1 MAFRDHRVFGTVGY
15 ALVGLSILSFV
26 LLVIVKVATGH
37 SLDTYYSARLVQ
49 WTYSGA
55 LVTIVVGVLAG
66 AVAGVLRFIDWYR
79 QR

>member
-1 MAFRDHRVFGTVGY
+1 MAFRDHKVFGTVGY
-15 ALVGLSILSFV
+15 ALVGLAVLSFIV
-26 LLVIVKVATGH
+26 VVIVQVATGH

-66 AVAGVLRFIDWYR
+66 VVAGVLRFIDWYR